1 MNSKL
6 HYIDVGSGE
15 PVLFIHGLAGDHT
28 AWMPYIEKFKNDY
41 RVIAFDNLGAGRSSP
56 APKGLS
62 MADLAESTLELL
74 DKLNID
80 ACHVV
85 GRSMGGAVVQEM
97 VRMQPKR
104 VKSMILTASLAK
116 LDPLGKRLIE
126 NMRDLVLWGRSW
138 EEWTRLSSPYF
149 ISSKFF
155 NEQQEQ
161 VLKVERLLADESR
174 DRESYV
180 NLANGVLN
188 FDSTSWLG
196 SIKTPT
202 LIMAGGLDPICS
214 MMSTQWMIDRLPHA
228 KVSIFEECSHFFLME
243 EPIKSM
249 QLIHDWLRE
258 QN

>member
-28 AWMPYIEKFKNDY
+28 AWMPYIEKFKKDY
-41 RVIAFDNLGAGRSSP
+41 RVIAFDNLGAGRSFP

-62 MADLAESTLELL
+62 MANLAESTLELL

-155 NEQQEQ
+155 NEQQAQ

>member
-28 AWMPYIEKFKNDY
+28 AWMPYIEKFKNNY
-41 RVIAFDNLGAGRSSP
+41 RVIAFDNLGAGRSFP
-56 APKGLS
+56 AHKGLS
-62 MADLAESTLELL
+62 MVDLAESTLELL

-138 EEWTRLSSPYF
+138 DEWTRMSSPFF

-155 NEQQEQ
+155 N
-161 VLKVERLLADESR
+161 DCI
-174 DRESYV
+174 Y
-180 NLANGVLN
+180 
-188 FDSTSWLG
+188 
-196 SIKTPT
+196 
-202 LIMAGGLDPICS
+202 
-214 MMSTQWMIDRLPHA
+214 
-228 KVSIFEECSHFFLME
+228 
-243 EPIKSM
+243 
-249 QLIHDWLRE
+249 
-258 QN
+258 

>member
-1 MNSKL
+1 
-6 HYIDVGSGE
+6 
-15 PVLFIHGLAGDHT
+15 
-28 AWMPYIEKFKNDY
+28 
-41 RVIAFDNLGAGRSSP
+41 
-56 APKGLS
+56 
-62 MADLAESTLELL
+62 
-74 DKLNID
+74 
-80 ACHVV
+80 
-85 GRSMGGAVVQEM
+85 
-97 VRMQPKR
+97 MQPKR

-161 VLKVERLLADESR
+161 VMKVERLLADESR

-228 KVSIFEECSHFFLME
+228 KVTIFEECSHFFLME

-249 QLIHDWLRE
+249 QLIQDWLRE